1 MNGRVC
7 AYSLAAMRWAPKP
20 LLFVAVFLSLSPVK
34 GTSVALCFFGLTRS
48 LELTIGNIRNSIIDP
63 LLMADIHVSI
73 YLHTFDLKATS
84 NQRSAENMTAMNWKA
99 YKLLQPDMVQI
110 DNAHSIEKELIEP
123 SLQVWLKHGDAWEES
138 GDHTTLKNF
147 LKQLYSLSQVTQ
159 LWMAG
164 SKAPDVV
171 FYLRSDMWFFNT
183 FDVAE
188 VEQAIKHNNTLY
200 TPYFH
205 RWQGLNDRLAFG
217 VPAVMEVY
225 GNRLANALIFS
236 DTEAIHAERFL
247 LHTAKQAGL
256 DYSGETSL
264 VFERVRATGELW
276 GIPTNS
282 SVRGDDFSYFHKQ
295 PGLKI
300 QKGPLGTIEIVPL

>member
-1 MNGRVC
+1 
-7 AYSLAAMRWAPKP
+7 MRWAPTP
-20 LLFVAVFLSLSPVK
+20 LLLVALCLTLSPVK

-63 LLMADIHVSI
+63 LLLADIQVSI
-73 YLHTFDLKATS
+73 YLHTFDLKAVS
-84 NQRSAENMTAMNWKA
+84 NQRSAENKAAMNWKA
-99 YKLLQPDMVQI
+99 YKLLRPDMLQV
-110 DNAHSIEKELIEP
+110 DNAYSIEKKLIEP
-123 SLQVWLKHGDAWEES
+123 SLQIWLKHGDAWGES
-138 GDHTTLKNF
+138 DNHTTLKNF

-159 LWMAG
+159 LWMAER
-164 SKAPDVV
+164 KPPDVV
-171 FYLRSDMWFFNT
+171 FYLRSDIWFFNT
-183 FDVAE
+183 FNVTE
-188 VEQAIKHNNTLY
+188 LEQAIKHNNTLY

-205 RWQGLNDRLAFG
+205 RWEGLNDRLAFG
-217 VPAVMEVY
+217 APAVMEVY
-225 GNRLANALIFS
+225 GKRLDNAINFS

-247 LHTAKQAGL
+247 LHTAQQAGL

-282 SVRGDDFSYFHKQ
+282 SVRGDDYSYFHQQ

-300 QKGPLGTIEIVPL
+300 QKGPFGTVGIVPL